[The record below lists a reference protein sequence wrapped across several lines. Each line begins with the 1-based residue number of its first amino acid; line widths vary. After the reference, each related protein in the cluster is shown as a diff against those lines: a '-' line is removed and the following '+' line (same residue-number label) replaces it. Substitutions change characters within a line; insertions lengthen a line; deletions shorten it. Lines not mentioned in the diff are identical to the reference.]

1 MADTPSDP
9 FDSLLNLEDEYF
21 TEGYSLGVSDGTRA
35 GRIEGRIFGLEK
47 GYEKALEMGRL
58 GGKAQVWQTRLQI
71 PTKDQDH
78 QNENQNQTTGIK
90 PLKGSERL
98 RKHVERLVELT
109 EPESLETKNEEEA
122 VNEFDERLAGAKAKT
137 TLISKIVGESSSSS
151 STASLDAAG
160 GGKVASRG
168 RSGSQSAAAAKEM
181 PSSPDEGAEVDM
193 THAVRPT
200 SGSRGAKPPKQSGE
214 MEDFAGLPQVKKSS
228 N

>member
-1 MADTPSDP
+1 MADTQTDP
-9 FDSLLNLEDEYF
+9 FDSLLNLEDQYF

-58 GGKAQVWQTRLQI
+58 GGKAQIWQTRLQS
-71 PTKDQDH
+71 PTNDH
-78 QNENQNQTTGIK
+78 QTQDQQSQTARIK

-137 TLISKIVGESSSSS
+137 TLISKIVGESASS
-151 STASLDAAG
+151 STSSDG
-160 GGKVASRG
+160 GGVSSPG
-168 RSGSQSAAAAKEM
+168 RAGSQSAAAAKEM
-181 PSSPDEGAEVDM
+181 PSSPGEGVEVDM

-200 SGSRGAKPPKQSGE
+200 GGSRGAKPPKQSGE

>member
-1 MADTPSDP
+1 MADTQTDP
-9 FDSLLNLEDEYF
+9 FDSLLNLEDQYF

-58 GGKAQVWQTRLQI
+58 GGKAHIWQTRLQS
-71 PTKDQDH
+71 PTDQ
-78 QNENQNQTTGIK
+78 QNQDQSQTARIK
-90 PLKGSERL
+90 PLRGSERL

-151 STASLDAAG
+151 TASLDATG
-160 GGKVASRG
+160 GGNASSPG
-168 RSGSQSAAAAKEM
+168 RAGSQSAAAKEM
-181 PSSPDEGAEVDM
+181 PSSPNEGVEVDM

-200 SGSRGAKPPKQSGE
+200 SGSRGGKPPKQSGE
-214 MEDFAGLPQVKKSS
+214 MEDFAGLPQIKKSS

>member
-1 MADTPSDP
+1 MADTQTDP
-9 FDSLLNLEDEYF
+9 FDSLLNLEDQYF

-47 GYEKALEMGRL
+47 GYEKALDMGRL
-58 GGKAQVWQTRLQI
+58 GGKAQIWRTRLQS
-71 PTKDQDH
+71 PTNDH
-78 QNENQNQTTGIK
+78 QTQDQQSQTATRIK

-137 TLISKIVGESSSSS
+137 TLISKIVGESTSS
-151 STASLDAAG
+151 STSSDG
-160 GGKVASRG
+160 GGVSSPG
-168 RSGSQSAAAAKEM
+168 RAGSQSDAAAKEM
-181 PSSPDEGAEVDM
+181 PSSPAEGVEVDM

-200 SGSRGAKPPKQSGE
+200 GGSRGVKPPKQSGE

>member
-1 MADTPSDP
+1 MADTQSDP

-58 GGKAQVWQTRLQI
+58 GGKAQVWQTRLQV
-71 PTKDQDH
+71 PSDQ
-78 QNENQNQTTGIK
+78 QNQDQQDQSKTTSIK

-98 RKHVERLVELT
+98 RKHIERLVELT
-109 EPESLETKNEEEA
+109 DPESLETKNEEEA

-137 TLISKIVGESSSSS
+137 TLISKIVGESSSSASTPFVDGGGVS
-151 STASLDAAG
+151 SPGRAG
-160 GGKVASRG
+160 G
-168 RSGSQSAAAAKEM
+168 QSAAAAKEM
-181 PSSPDEGAEVDM
+181 PSSPDEGVEVDM

-200 SGSRGAKPPKQSGE
+200 SGSRGAKPPKRSGE
-214 MEDFAGLPQVKKSS
+214 MEDFVGLPQVKKAS

>member
-9 FDSLLNLEDEYF
+9 FDSLLNLEDQYF

-58 GGKAQVWQTRLQI
+58 GGKAQIWQTRLQS
-71 PTKDQDH
+71 PTDH
-78 QNENQNQTTGIK
+78 QTRDQSQTATRIK

-151 STASLDAAG
+151 TSSDG
-160 GGKVASRG
+160 GRVPSPG
-168 RSGSQSAAAAKEM
+168 RAGSQSAAAKEM
-181 PSSPDEGAEVDM
+181 PSSPGEGVEVDM

-200 SGSRGAKPPKQSGE
+200 SGSRGGKPPKQSGE
-214 MEDFAGLPQVKKSS
+214 MEDFAGLPQVKKAS

>member
-1 MADTPSDP
+1 MADTQSDP
-9 FDSLLNLEDEYF
+9 FDSLLNLEDQYF

-58 GGKAQVWQTRLQI
+58 GGKAQIWQTRLQS
-71 PTKDQDH
+71 PTDH
-78 QNENQNQTTGIK
+78 QTQDQSQTATRIK

-109 EPESLETKNEEEA
+109 EPQSLETKNEEEA

-151 STASLDAAG
+151 ASSDG
-160 GGKVASRG
+160 GVVSSPG
-168 RSGSQSAAAAKEM
+168 RAGSQSAAAAKEM
-181 PSSPDEGAEVDM
+181 PSSPGEGVEVDM

>member
-1 MADTPSDP
+1 MADTQSDP

-47 GYEKALEMGRL
+47 GYEKALGMGRL
-58 GGKAQVWQTRLQI
+58 GGKAQVWRTRLQV
-71 PTKDQDH
+71 PTDH
-78 QNENQNQTTGIK
+78 QNENQNSNQTASIK
-90 PLKGSERL
+90 LLKGSERL

-151 STASLDAAG
+151 STPFVDGGGVSSPGRAG
-160 GGKVASRG
+160 G
-168 RSGSQSAAAAKEM
+168 QSANAAKEM
-181 PSSPDEGAEVDM
+181 PSSPDEGVEVDM
-193 THAVRPT
+193 THAMRPT
-200 SGSRGAKPPKQSGE
+200 SGSRGAKPPKRSGE
-214 MEDFAGLPQVKKSS
+214 MEDFVGLPQVKKTS

>member
-1 MADTPSDP
+1 MADTQTDP
-9 FDSLLNLEDEYF
+9 FDSLLNLEDQYF

-58 GGKAQVWQTRLQI
+58 GGKAQVWQTRLQA
-71 PTKDQDH
+71 PTNDQDL
-78 QNENQNQTTGIK
+78 QTQNQTASIK

-137 TLISKIVGESSSSS
+137 TLISKIVGESSSSAS
-151 STASLDAAG
+151 STSFEG
-160 GGKVASRG
+160 GGVSSPG
-168 RSGSQSAAAAKEM
+168 RAGSQSAAAKEM
-181 PSSPDEGAEVDM
+181 PSSPEAGVEVDM

-200 SGSRGAKPPKQSGE
+200 SGSRGGKPPKQSGE
-214 MEDFAGLPQVKKSS
+214 LEDFAGLPQVKKAT

>member
-1 MADTPSDP
+1 MADTQTDP
-9 FDSLLNLEDEYF
+9 FDSLLNLEDQYF

-58 GGKAQVWQTRLQI
+58 GGKARIWQTRLQT
-71 PTKDQDH
+71 PTNDHQTQDH
-78 QNENQNQTTGIK
+78 SQMATRMK

-137 TLISKIVGESSSSS
+137 TLISKIVGESTSS
-151 STASLDAAG
+151 STASPDTPG
-160 GGKVASRG
+160 G
-168 RSGSQSAAAAKEM
+168 RSASSPGRAGSQSAAAAKEM
-181 PSSPDEGAEVDM
+181 PSSPGEGVEVDM

-200 SGSRGAKPPKQSGE
+200 TGSRGPKPPKQSGE

>member
-1 MADTPSDP
+1 MADTQSDP

-58 GGKAQVWQTRLQI
+58 RGKAQVWHTRLQI

-160 GGKVASRG
+160 GGKIASPG

-200 SGSRGAKPPKQSGE
+200 SGSRGAKPPKRSGE
-214 MEDFAGLPQVKKSS
+214 MEDFAGLPQVKKAS

>member
-1 MADTPSDP
+1 MADTQSDP

-58 GGKAQVWQTRLQI
+58 GGKAQVWQTRLQL
-71 PTKDQDH
+71 PTDH
-78 QNENQNQTTGIK
+78 QNQDQQDQSQTTSIK

-98 RKHVERLVELT
+98 RKHIERLAELT
-109 EPESLETKNEEEA
+109 EPESLETENEEEA

-151 STASLDAAG
+151 STPFVDGGGVSSPGRAG
-160 GGKVASRG
+160 G
-168 RSGSQSAAAAKEM
+168 QSATAAKEM
-181 PSSPDEGAEVDM
+181 PSSPDEGVEVDM
-193 THAVRPT
+193 THAVRPA
-200 SGSRGAKPPKQSGE
+200 SGSRGAKPPKRSGE
-214 MEDFAGLPQVKKSS
+214 MEDFVGLPQVKKAS

>member
-1 MADTPSDP
+1 MADTQSDP
-9 FDSLLNLEDEYF
+9 FDSLLNLEDQYF

-47 GYEKALEMGRL
+47 GYEKALDMGRL
-58 GGKAQVWQTRLQI
+58 GGKAQIWQTRLQS
-71 PTKDQDH
+71 PTNDH
-78 QNENQNQTTGIK
+78 QTQDQQSQTATRIK

-137 TLISKIVGESSSSS
+137 TLISKIVGESSSFS
-151 STASLDAAG
+151 STSSDDGRVSSPGRAG
-160 GGKVASRG
+160 N
-168 RSGSQSAAAAKEM
+168 QSDAAAKEM
-181 PSSPDEGAEVDM
+181 PSSPAEGVEVDM

-214 MEDFAGLPQVKKSS
+214 MEDFAGLPQIKKSS

>member
-1 MADTPSDP
+1 MADTQSDP

-58 GGKAQVWQTRLQI
+58 GGKAQIWQTRLQV
-71 PTKDQDH
+71 PADQQIQDQH
-78 QNENQNQTTGIK
+78 GQSQTAAIK

-98 RKHVERLVELT
+98 RKHIERLVELT

-151 STASLDAAG
+151 STPFDGGGLSSPGRAG
-160 GGKVASRG
+160 G
-168 RSGSQSAAAAKEM
+168 QSAAAAKEM
-181 PSSPDEGAEVDM
+181 PASPDEGVEVDM
-193 THAVRPT
+193 THAVRPA
-200 SGSRGAKPPKQSGE
+200 SGSRGAKPPKRSGE
-214 MEDFAGLPQVKKSS
+214 LEDFVGLPQVKKAS

>member
-1 MADTPSDP
+1 MADTQTDP
-9 FDSLLNLEDEYF
+9 FDSLLNLEDQYF

-58 GGKAQVWQTRLQI
+58 GGKAQIWQTRLQV
-71 PTKDQDH
+71 PTSDH
-78 QNENQNQTTGIK
+78 QTQDQQSQTATRIK

-137 TLISKIVGESSSSS
+137 TLISKVVGESSSSTS
-151 STASLDAAG
+151 SDG
-160 GGKVASRG
+160 GGVSSPGKAS
-168 RSGSQSAAAAKEM
+168 SQSAAANEM
-181 PSSPDEGAEVDM
+181 PSSPGEGVEVDM